1 MKTNEGKMRELPR
14 KSRRETLLLIAL
26 FCLTAAL
33 TVLLLLFLDGR
44 KDLPEEAEPTSE
56 TLAAEA
62 TDRGQ
67 ASSPEGSVPYQ
78 VLPDVE
84 AMDISQMSPEELPAE
99 NSAADALEVEIIQET
114 EGESKPYQTGW
125 MTMNGNEYFV
135 HEDGSYAFGLKQ
147 IGGKLYYFNQYAVKA
162 KSLGVDVSYYNSDI
176 DWDVVKAQGI
186 DFVIIRIGGR
196 GWTSGLLYDDCRM
209 REYLRSARK
218 AGLQLGAY
226 FYSTATTPYEAV
238 EEASVAVRTLDGIP
252 LDLPLYIDMEFSGEY
267 PKGRAD
273 RLTPS
278 ERAGIATAFCET
290 VRSSGYQPG
299 VYAGQNFFKAYLD
312 YNAVS
317 RYSIW
322 LASYTTNNE
331 LPLFDK
337 RYDLWQF
344 TERGRV
350 DGIRGIVDLN
360 VIY

>member
-1 MKTNEGKMRELPR
+1 MIFEKIQQIKTVQDFVPGNDA
-14 KSRRETLLLIAL
+14 SS
-26 FCLTAAL
+26 AL
-33 TVLLLLFLDGR
+33 TLSFDFKYLV
-44 KDLPEEAEPTSE
+44 SS
-56 TLAAEA
+56 AAG
-62 TDRGQ
+62 D
-67 ASSPEGSVPYQ
+67 
-78 VLPDVE
+78 
-84 AMDISQMSPEELPAE
+84 
-99 NSAADALEVEIIQET
+99 NSAVVFEIDPKT
-114 EGESKPYQTGW
+114 
-125 MTMNGNEYFV
+125 
-135 HEDGSYAFGLKQ
+135 
-147 IGGKLYYFNQYAVKA
+147 
-162 KSLGVDVSYYNSDI
+162 
-176 DWDVVKAQGI
+176 
-186 DFVIIRIGGR
+186 
-196 GWTSGLLYDDCRM
+196 GLLTQKIC
-209 REYLRSARK
+209 
-218 AGLQLGAY
+218 
-226 FYSTATTPYEAV
+226 
-238 EEASVAVRTLDGIP
+238 
-252 LDLPLYIDMEFSGEY
+252 LPISGEY

-278 ERAGIATAFCET
+278 QRAGIATAFCET